1 MFYYWPKSDKSVTL
15 WTPFSP
21 HWFGNLSLSSY
32 SSPDHLVS
40 LPAMSR
46 SHVRWFGRPS
56 HHFWSPPSSLFPSR
70 QHWGGGGRDK
80 VWPCQ
85 PLTDPPTDTDGR
97 PKKRPEEDEANASVT
112 WHHLALFPP
121 CPLAPK
127 DIRVA
132 AVLFRSGA
140 FCFFCDSF
148 STSRLPQI

>member
-15 WTPFSP
+15 WTPSSP

-56 HHFWSPPSSLFPSR
+56 HHFWSPSSLFPSR

-97 PKKRPEEDEANASVT
+97 PKKRPEEDEANASAT
-112 WHHLALFPP
+112 WHHLALFAPVPSPP
-121 CPLAPK
+121 K
-127 DIRVA
+127 ISESR
-132 AVLFRSGA
+132 RSFSGRGHFA
-140 FCFFCDSF
+140 FLRDSF
-148 STSRLPQI
+148 SFATNII